1 MELRI
6 YQDDSMYVV
15 HGTAPYSE
23 IYETKS
29 LRFELASSDL
39 LNSPLLL
46 IADMKVELSEVRV
59 ESDCYFYSSKISN
72 YFINNVGVAIIEYED
87 NDGSDILSLGTVNVL
102 SSKITTSRLRAM
114 LEYICLV
121 DVQLLHCCFSKTFLG
136 SDGGKFEYTDLL
148 HKLISTEKTINFLW
162 DNRHKFKNQPCKRVK
177 TIERV
182 KKYTSK
188 DLIDDRGY
196 SWLLSHLDE
205 LEVTSGSD
213 GVVLNR
219 YGKNLSARHIS
230 TATVVDD
237 KDIFENQVIYTF
249 LVAVKSF
256 VGSISDQQSY
266 FRSDL
271 SIKSGHVDIVPFIQN
286 FVSDKFSFRNKLVA
300 RINSLVD
307 NCINFI
313 NTNFT
318 RTYIPN
324 VRPRVTQYAARHNH
338 YVSLYKMINDWWNID
353 ASSISEYESVEQL
366 LFSIKSM
373 DKIYELFVLLKLL
386 NAFHKNSL
394 RIKEVKYLD
403 FSHFPSLSTENE
415 LDKKSFDTF
424 NFYNLE
430 NDVVA
435 VNIYLE
441 PVIFPFRKNL
451 EEGELFIIDK
461 PSDSRSADKLTR
473 AKKVRT
479 PDYVIEIMSKR
490 TSARMIY
497 VLDAKYSKFE
507 TVLYERLPSKPIS
520 KHKKVSP
527 GLVDKYLYGIRVNH
541 LNSAPDMVDGV
552 FATYIAG
559 NPDIRR
565 KVVHGVSEEFGLWG
579 DFPMRPF
586 IDLIEFA
593 PVESSEDEM
602 SQDFINKLF
611 SFTVAEMNRVS
622 IS

>member
-6 YQDDSMYVV
+6 YQDDYVCLV
-15 HGTAPYSE
+15 HGDAPYPE
-23 IYETKS
+23 VYETKS
-29 LRFELASSDL
+29 LSFELATSRE

-46 IADMKVELSEVRV
+46 IADMKVELFEARV
-59 ESDCYFYSSKISN
+59 EGSVYYYNSRISN

-87 NDGSDILSLGTVNVL
+87 DDGSDSRSLGTVNVL

-114 LEYICLV
+114 LEYICMV

-177 TIERV
+177 TIEKV
-182 KKYTSK
+182 KKYASK
-188 DLIDDRGY
+188 DLIDERGY

-205 LEVTSGSD
+205 LEITSNTD

-219 YGKNLSARHIS
+219 FGKNLSARHIS
-230 TATVVDD
+230 TSTVVDD
-237 KDIFENQVIYTF
+237 TDIFENQVIYTF
-249 LVAVKSF
+249 LISVKSF
-256 VGSISDQQSY
+256 IDSINDQNSY
-266 FRSDL
+266 THADL
-271 SIKSGHVDIVPFIQN
+271 SIKSGHVNIVPFIQN
-286 FVSDKFSFRNKLVA
+286 FVSEKFSFRNKLIK

-307 NCINFI
+307 NCIKFI

-324 VRPRVTQYAARHNH
+324 FRPRITQYAARHNH
-338 YVSLYKMINDWWNID
+338 YVSLYKMMNDWWSID

-373 DKIYELFVLLKLL
+373 DKIYEIFVLLKLL
-386 NAFHKNSL
+386 NAFHKNL
-394 RIKEVKYLD
+394 FIIKELKYLD
-403 FSHFPSLSTENE
+403 YSHFPSLSTENE
-415 LDKKSFDTF
+415 LDKRAFDTF
-424 NFYNLE
+424 NFYRME
-430 NDVVA
+430 KDEVV
-435 VNIYLE
+435 VNVYLE
-441 PVIFPFRKNL
+441 PIIFPYRRNL
-451 EEGELFIIDK
+451 GEGELFIIDK
-461 PSDSRSADKLTR
+461 PSENKPADALTR

-479 PDYVIEIMSKR
+479 PDYVIEIISKK
-490 TSARMIY
+490 TSDRMIY
-497 VLDAKYSKFE
+497 VLDAKYSKFD
-507 TVLYERLPSKPIS
+507 TVLYERLPSKPVS

-541 LNSAPDMVDGV
+541 LNAPPAMVDGV

-559 NPDIRR
+559 NPVVRR

-579 DFPMRPF
+579 DFPIRPF

-593 PVESSEDEM
+593 PSESTEDEM
-602 SQDFINKLF
+602 SQKFIDKLF
-611 SFTVAEMNRVS
+611 NFTLSEMDGAS
-622 IS
+622 LI